1 MGLIDY
7 VARHPV
13 RVALTALG
21 LAVVSSMTF
30 TVVPETKQ
38 ALILSYGQI
47 ERVVN
52 PWQPRERFGATG
64 AGLVARIP
72 FIEQIKL
79 IDKTVMGVTLDDQ
92 PVLSSDQLSMQVDA
106 YARFRIVDARRMYE
120 SIRDEEALKTQ
131 LATLLGTSLRNE
143 LGKRTFASLLSPER
157 GQVMEQIQT
166 ALAGRATRYGVEII
180 DVRINRADLPDQSRD
195 SVFARMRAARDQE
208 ATAIRAEGYKQAQLI
223 RADADAEAAG
233 IYADAFGKDPQF
245 YAFYRAMQSY
255 RQTFNGEGSPPPTFV
270 LPPNQGYLSEFGGGG
285 GR

>member
-1 MGLIDY
+1 MGLVDY
-7 VARHPV
+7 VTRYPV
-13 RVALTALG
+13 RIALGALG
-21 LAVVSSMTF
+21 LAVLSSMTF

-38 ALILSYGQI
+38 ALILNFGQI

-52 PWQPRERFGATG
+52 PWKPRERFGATG

-72 FIEQIKL
+72 LFQQIKL
-79 IDKTVMGVTLDDQ
+79 IDKTVMGVTLDNQ

-106 YARFRIVDARRMYE
+106 YARFRITDPRRMYE
-120 SIRDEEALKTQ
+120 SIRDEETLKIQ

-166 ALAGRATRYGVEII
+166 ALARRATRYGVEII

-208 ATAIRAEGYKQAQLI
+208 ATTIQAEGYKQARLI
-223 RADADAEAAG
+223 LADADAEAAR
-233 IYADAFGKDPQF
+233 ISAAAYGKDPRF
-245 YAFYRAMQSY
+245 YAFWRAMQSY
-255 RQTFNGEGSPPPTFV
+255 ERTFNGEDTPAPTFV
-270 LPPNQGYLSEFGGGG
+270 LPPGQGYLSEFGGGG
-285 GR
+285 Q